1 MLEFMKFNWAVRISF
16 MGCFGCLCCNL
27 LNKLYCDVYEAGNG
41 YEIRI
46 HKVEPMLVIGR
57 EQ

>member
-1 MLEFMKFNWAVRISF
+1 MLEFMKSNCAVCNNF

-27 LNKLYCDVYEAGNG
+27 GNKLYCDVYGAGNS
-41 YEIRI
+41 YEIQF
-46 HKVEPMLVIGR
+46 HKVETMLVIYR

>member
-1 MLEFMKFNWAVRISF
+1 MLEFMKSKCAVRDSF

-27 LNKLYCDVYEAGNG
+27 GNKLYCDVYEVGNG
-41 YEIRI
+41 YEIQI
-46 HKVEPMLVIGR
+46 YKVEPTLVIGR

>member
-1 MLEFMKFNWAVRISF
+1 MLEFMKSNCAVRNSF
-16 MGCFGCLCCNL
+16 MGYFGCLCCNL
-27 LNKLYCDVYEAGNG
+27 RNKLYCDVYEAGND

-46 HKVEPMLVIGR
+46 HKVEPMLVIGC

>member
-1 MLEFMKFNWAVRISF
+1 MLEFMKSNCAVRNSF

-27 LNKLYCDVYEAGNG
+27 ENKLYCDVYEAGNG
-41 YEIRI
+41 YDIRF
-46 HKVEPMLVIGR
+46 HKGELMLVICH